1 MKKLVVLLFCG
12 FVLIAGLSAQQA
24 GVKVAFTGVRNL
36 DIDPRSDYVGGI
48 IQGLVLYDLTRA
60 QGIVL
65 VDRNSLDK
73 VLREQELQL
82 SGLLDNTDTGIK
94 IGKLIGADFL
104 VSVDYV
110 AMSSEVLVTIKV
122 IHVASGRTGAF
133 VERGGNENVVHKAAE
148 SLVQYL
154 TGVKPAFISKD
165 GERNIVSLKNEDPG
179 TIALHSRLIRAEIFL
194 DGVFVGYTNGNI
206 EVPFIIEKVKTG
218 KHTVRVHLGKAFGVV
233 KLPEVVFMD
242 WQVEFD
248 LQPGERKVLRDETTD
263 FNSVLYGLQNLRYE
277 SFYWNEKN
285 KAKVMAVWQKKFQD
299 RNGKEIEVSLTLN
312 PSDTATGFVLS
323 PVFTVNGE
331 TRMLTLV
338 ANKEKTVS
346 VEAVIGI
353 VKLVITI
360 ERGYDQPYINI
371 SIERT
376 DVWQGMFSE

>member
-285 KAKVMAVWQKKFQD
+285 KAKVMAVWQKKVQD
-299 RNGKEIEVSLTLN
+299 RNGK
-312 PSDTATGFVLS
+312 
-323 PVFTVNGE
+323 
-331 TRMLTLV
+331 
-338 ANKEKTVS
+338 
-346 VEAVIGI
+346 
-353 VKLVITI
+353 
-360 ERGYDQPYINI
+360 
-371 SIERT
+371 
-376 DVWQGMFSE
+376 